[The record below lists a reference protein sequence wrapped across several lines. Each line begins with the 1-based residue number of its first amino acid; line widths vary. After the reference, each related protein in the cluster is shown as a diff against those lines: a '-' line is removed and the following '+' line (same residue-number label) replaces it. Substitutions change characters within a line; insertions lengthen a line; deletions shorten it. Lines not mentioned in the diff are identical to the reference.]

1 MATNSYFNQFSSN
14 TEQTLIE
21 NLIVEA
27 IKIYG
32 HDMYYLPRTGVNK
45 DATLN
50 EWEYSEFNTALPCE
64 FYIKSSSSFE
74 GQGQLLEKFGLQIK
88 DQLTLQISVRS
99 FNEFIKPTTGEERPL
114 EGDLIYI
121 PMIKALYEVNYL
133 DKAVTFFQLG
143 SLQSYDIVLELYE
156 SNNDKFATGIAAI
169 DDTYNAINNIVNDP
183 FDQGDNLETEGETV
197 LDFTEKNPFTDLY

>member
-1 MATNSYFNQFSSN
+1 MATSTYFNHFSSN
-14 TEQTLIE
+14 TEQSLIKD
-21 NLIVEA
+21 LITEA

-32 HDMYYLPRTGVNK
+32 HDMYYLPRSGVNK

-50 EWEYSEFNTALPCE
+50 EWEYSEFNAAIPCE

-88 DQLTLQISVRS
+88 DQLTLQISVAS
-99 FNEFIKPTTGEERPL
+99 FEEFIQPITSESRPL

-121 PMIKALYEVNYL
+121 PMIKALYEINYL

-156 SNNDKFATGIAAI
+156 SNNDKFATGIPEI
-169 DDTYNAINNIVNDP
+169 DTVYTAINDIVNDP
-183 FDQGDNLETEGETV
+183 FDQGDDLETEGEAI